1 MKDDITDDD
10 IPVDPAA
17 QKSVSDWLMQV
28 ISGRKPVDLH
38 LNGNAQAEAG
48 DAPESVVATEPV
60 SVESQPIETEGPESL
75 ESATPETEALQNAI
89 PGAKAR
95 SEAETS
101 ESSVA
106 AADVPREPESIEP
119 QETAAADAYQEA
131 EPDQI
136 GAPTS
141 GDAEADI
148 FRGREPQPEPEEV
161 ETLRSEVAVEDIS
174 RGFVPEPEPEEV
186 KSPEH
191 AITSADISRDSDFYT
206 AGSEVSATTS
216 EVTSDEA
223 GTGAIESPESGADIS
238 REPQTEPIAAKTDA
252 VDGPEGVFA
261 RKDFLWGPER
271 RKPVDGD
278 EDTYSGPERRYPVP
292 KELQQLEGR
301 PEGWNAAVKTLL
313 RLGSVLPWLLRVL
326 PMLEGNVGKD
336 QTTGLSHEVRH
347 EVADLRLVQYEL
359 RTAVQDQSLQLKR
372 VEDQLTRIRQSLE
385 PDSSERSG
393 LDATVKS
400 TVKLVRLMGMGVG
413 ALLLVLIVMVAIIM
427 AHGAR

>member
-1 MKDDITDDD
+1 MKDNITDDD

-28 ISGRKPVDLH
+28 ISGRKPVELH
-38 LNGNAQAEAG
+38 LNGNAQAEASEQAELASKVEAA
-48 DAPESVVATEPV
+48 DAPESAVAAEPV
-60 SVESQPIETEGPESL
+60 SVGSQPIETERPESL
-75 ESATPETEALQNAI
+75 ETAIPEPEALQNAI
-89 PGAKAR
+89 PVAEAR
-95 SEAETS
+95 REPEIS

-106 AADVPREPESIEP
+106 AEDASREPVP
-119 QETAAADAYQEA
+119 

-136 GAPTS
+136 EARTS
-141 GDAEADI
+141 GDTEVDVS
-148 FRGREPQPEPEEV
+148 RGREPQPGPEEV
-161 ETLRSEVAVEDIS
+161 ETPRSEVAVEDIS
-174 RGFVPEPEPEEV
+174 RGFAPEPELEEV
-186 KSPEH
+186 KSPAH

-206 AGSEVSATTS
+206 AGSEVSAAVA

-223 GTGAIESPESGADIS
+223 GTGAIEPPESDADIS
-238 REPQTEPIAAKTDA
+238 HEPQPESIAAKTDA

-278 EDTYSGPERRYPVP
+278 EDTYTGPERRYPVP

-313 RLGSVLPWLLRVL
+313 RLGSVLPWLVRVL

-336 QTTGLSHEVRH
+336 QSTGLSHEVRH

-385 PDSSERSG
+385 PDSSQRSG

-400 TVKLVRLMGMGVG
+400 TVKLVRLMGIGVG
-413 ALLLVLIVMVAIIM
+413 ALLLVLIVMVAILM
-427 AHGAR
+427 AHGSR